1 MNQSKLYNIFLSH
14 SWKYQHH
21 YDSLISRLRENGLIF
36 RDYSVPES
44 DPITGARTDAQPSA
58 AIDAQIR
65 QCSVVLFMAGVY
77 ATHSKWINKELEIA
91 KRYGKK
97 IIAIEPLGAQ
107 RTSCPVRAAA
117 VEVCSMHASSVIS
130 AIRRHG

>member
-1 MNQSKLYNIFLSH
+1 MNHNKLYNIFLSH

-21 YDSLISRLRENGLIF
+21 YDSLIARLRENGLMF

-44 DPITGARTDAQPSA
+44 DPITGAKTDEQLYA
-58 AIDAQIR
+58 AIEAQIR
-65 QCSVVLFMAGVY
+65 QSSVVLFMAGVY
-77 ATHSKWINKELEIA
+77 ASHSKWISKELEIA
-91 KRYGKK
+91 QRYGKK

-117 VEVCSMHASSVIS
+117 IEICSMHASSVIN
-130 AIRRHG
+130 AIRKHG